1 MRRRL
6 HGPVASVVLV
16 LVTLSGVGSVRSQAA
31 DIPGQTAPVRA
42 PLLAD
47 LAAPQ
52 GPIRLRPVD
61 PATLADVPDLAPI
74 EVGHHYNQAVSPDGR
89 TLAVISWPSGSN
101 NAGRS
106 LPLIHLAPSTTHPPR
121 LT

>member
-6 HGPVASVVLV
+6 PGLVATVIVALSEVV
-16 LVTLSGVGSVRSQAA
+16 TVRSPAA

-42 PLLAD
+42 PFLAD

-52 GPIRLRPVD
+52 GPIRLHPVD

-89 TLAVISWPSGSN
+89 TLTAIS
-101 NAGRS
+101 
-106 LPLIHLAPSTTHPPR
+106 
-121 LT
+121 

>member
-6 HGPVASVVLV
+6 PGLVASVLLV
-16 LVTLSGVGSVRSQAA
+16 IVALNGVVILRSQAA
-31 DIPGQTAPVRA
+31 DIPGGETAPVRA

-52 GPIRLRPVD
+52 GPIRLHPVD

-101 NAGRS
+101 
-106 LPLIHLAPSTTHPPR
+106 
-121 LT
+121 